1 MNLNRTQLTGIAT
14 ASLVLAIGL
23 GYGIGV
29 STSKSDSPSAQATDL
44 ETEEP
49 KSDKPAPFFSK
60 IKVHTDP
67 LDDTKKYT
75 LPVFA
80 ENEGSNP
87 IGVRETAAL
96 IVRCQPSEKALF
108 INTPEYL
115 ASHENHRI
123 ILRWDGGATTNQWWT
138 PASGGGAAF
147 SQAPMTMLATMTKH
161 DNLVVGYTPYNKTQT
176 SAIFDLKKHRKDLVK
191 MQSYCN

>member
-1 MNLNRTQLTGIAT
+1 MNLNRTQLTGIAA
-14 ASLVLAIGL
+14 ASLVLAVGL

-29 STSKSDSPSAQATDL
+29 STSKPAPPSDQAAAL
-44 ETEEP
+44 KTEEP
-49 KSDKPAPFFSK
+49 KPDKPAPFFSK
-60 IKVHTDP
+60 IKVETDP

-75 LPVFA
+75 FILFA
-80 ENEGSNP
+80 ENQGSNA

-123 ILRWDGGATTNQWWT
+123 ILRWDGGATANQWWT

-147 SQAPMTMLATMTKH
+147 SQAPMTMLATMAKH
-161 DNLVVGYTPYNKTQT
+161 SKLVVGYTPYNKTQT
-176 SAIFDLKKHRKDLVK
+176 SAIFDLKKHHKDLVK
-191 MQSYCN
+191 MQSYCS